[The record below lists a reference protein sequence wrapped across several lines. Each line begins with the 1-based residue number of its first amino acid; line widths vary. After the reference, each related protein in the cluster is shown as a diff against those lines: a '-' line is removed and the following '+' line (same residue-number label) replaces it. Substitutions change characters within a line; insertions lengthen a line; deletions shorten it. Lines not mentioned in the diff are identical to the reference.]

1 MPGAV
6 RPGGGRTVTGPGLLQ
21 FDPILVPKPWGGTR
35 LASLDKQPAP
45 RQVPGTRYGESWE
58 VADLPRG
65 ALSAAERGRT
75 RVAAGPQRGKTLR
88 RLIAEQGAGLL
99 GSASPT
105 PAGDFPLLFKL
116 LDTAEHL
123 SIQVH
128 PDETWTAR
136 NPRWLPKTESWY
148 VLDAEPGA
156 AIFKG
161 FRSGVGIG
169 DVRAAAGTPALA
181 GLLRRIPVRRGEFHH
196 LPSGTVHALGAGVTV
211 AEVQTPS
218 DTTFRLYDWTDEYD
232 RPPRPL
238 QIRRALDTLRSVSPA
253 GLSRGPMSD
262 DGSRMLVETPNY
274 WLREHRE
281 TDRPIVLQ
289 SAPELRILAV
299 AQGRAHVTAD
309 DGSSVELEAGGVV
322 VASAEVATSTRVSA
336 RGISTLVEVGLC

>member
-1 MPGAV
+1 M
-6 RPGGGRTVTGPGLLQ
+6 TGPGTLR

-35 LASLDKQPAP
+35 LASLDKEPAA
-45 RQVPGTRYGESWE
+45 RHVPGTRYGESWE

-75 RVAAGPQRGKTLR
+75 RVAAGPHRGKTLR
-88 RLIAEQGAGLL
+88 RLIAEQGSGLL

-128 PDETWTAR
+128 PDETWTAL
-136 NPRWLPKTESWY
+136 NPGWLPKTESWY
-148 VLDAEPGA
+148 VLDAAPGA
-156 AIFKG
+156 AIYKG
-161 FRSGVGIG
+161 LRPGVGIG

-218 DTTFRLYDWTDEYD
+218 DTTFRLYDWTEKYD
-232 RPPRPL
+232 RPPRRL
-238 QIRRALDTLRSVSPA
+238 QIERGLDALSLDAPDLSQGRMKGDGVRRLVD
-253 GLSRGPMSD
+253 GPHF
-262 DGSRMLVETPNY
+262 
-274 WLREHRE
+274 WIREHMATE
-281 TDRPIVLQ
+281 GPIILRDL
-289 SAPELRILAV
+289 PELRILAV
-299 AQGRAHVTAD
+299 ARGRAVVDSAD
-309 DGSSVELEAGGVV
+309 GTVRRLGAGSTVLIP
-322 VASAEVATSTRVSA
+322 AEIGT
-336 RGISTLVEVGLC
+336 STLVHSPGTATVLEIGIL